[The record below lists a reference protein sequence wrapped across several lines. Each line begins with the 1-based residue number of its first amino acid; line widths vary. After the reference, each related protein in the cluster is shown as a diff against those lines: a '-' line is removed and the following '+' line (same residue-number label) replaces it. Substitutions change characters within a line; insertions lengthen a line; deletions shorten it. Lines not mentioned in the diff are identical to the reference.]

1 MNVNVLF
8 VVLMV
13 LVGAAAG
20 AVLWA
25 HPELNFFAYTSYFA
39 VLVAMAALELG
50 LMLSGK
56 LKAPISLEVRLA
68 GLVLGIVASAA
79 ATAALPALA
88 AK

>member
-1 MNVNVLF
+1 MNVNILF

-25 HPELNFFAYTSYFA
+25 RPELNFFAYTSYFA

>member
-1 MNVNVLF
+1 MNVNVIF

-25 HPELNFFAYTSYFA
+25 RPELNFFAYTSYFA
-39 VLVAMAALELG
+39 VLIAMAVLELG
-50 LMLSGK
+50 LMMTGRLRG
-56 LKAPISLEVRLA
+56 PISLEVRVA
-68 GLVLGIVASAA
+68 GLVLGIVTSAA
-79 ATAALPALA
+79 TTAMLA